1 MRMLALCCAL
11 LLPAGALPA
20 QTMVEAAILTG
31 ATATGAAAKGTG
43 IGASIGNV
51 FGKVGNSL
59 AAAAGGAAGGTT
71 GAVPARAPGR
81 ASPSNAARPSAPE
94 PPLPK
99 PSKTDFEGVETG
111 MPREQLLAKVGKPR
125 FSLSMAEEG
134 RLEEVLRYTTD
145 DGSSAR
151 VKVTD
156 GKVSSIEWSQPN

>member
-11 LLPAGALPA
+11 GLPAGALPA
-20 QTMVEAAILTG
+20 QTMVEAAAITG
-31 ATATGAAAKGTG
+31 ATATGAAAKGKG

-51 FGKVGNSL
+51 FGKVNNTL
-59 AAAAGGAAGGTT
+59 AAAAAGAPGSTAG
-71 GAVPARAPGR
+71 AAPGR
-81 ASPSNAARPSAPE
+81 TSSSNAARPSAPE

-134 RLEEVLRYTTD
+134 RLEEVLRYTTQ
-145 DGSSAR
+145 DGSSAK

-156 GKVSSIEWSQPN
+156 GKVSSIEWSQPK

>member
-1 MRMLALCCAL
+1 MRMLALCCAFGL
-11 LLPAGALPA
+11 SAGALLA

-31 ATATGAAAKGTG
+31 ATATGAAAKGGG

-51 FGKVGNSL
+51 FGKVGGTL
-59 AAAAGGAAGGTT
+59 AGAAGATSS
-71 GAVPARAPGR
+71 GAPART
-81 ASPSNAARPSAPE
+81 SSSKAARPSAPE

-125 FSLSMAEEG
+125 FSLSMAEQG
-134 RLEEVLRYTTD
+134 RLEEVMRYTTKE
-145 DGSSAR
+145 GSSAR

-156 GKVSSIEWSQPN
+156 GKVSSIEWSEPN